1 MQAKHGYCDICGAIQ
16 PAEFEPLTVE
26 DTTDRYL
33 GGEVVCRVCGIIVAT
48 LSRPKQDEAQL
59 SS

>member
-1 MQAKHGYCDICGAIQ
+1 MQATHAYCDICGAIQ

-33 GGEVVCRVCGIIVAT
+33 GGDVVCRVCRTIIAA
-48 LSRPKQDEAQL
+48 LYRPKHGEA
-59 SS
+59 